1 MMAKIFSYHDTNQ
14 CQMSNGCPPEN
25 EGKITNFIID
35 NKGMINNLFA
45 ILWPNTA
52 NNMNHTST

>member
-1 MMAKIFSYHDTNQ
+1 
-14 CQMSNGCPPEN
+14 MSNGCPPEN
-25 EGKITNFIID
+25 EGKITTFIID